1 MIEKPRIR
9 IRWLIRRDMAEVME
23 IENQSFGHAWSEE
36 DFLICLRERG
46 VIGMVAEH
54 AETCEILG
62 FMIYQLDKERLHIL
76 SLAVDPKWMRL
87 EVGTQMIR
95 RLIDKLSQQ
104 RRKELVTIVRETNLQ
119 AQLFFRSLGFKAVA
133 TLRRYYEQ
141 TTEDGYRMRYRL
153 KPEDDIYSP
162 YAPNN
167 RISGDVV
174 T

>member
-1 MIEKPRIR
+1 MSEKPRIHV
-9 IRWLIRRDMAEVME
+9 RWLIRRDMADVLE
-23 IENQSFGHAWSEE
+23 IENQSFEFAWSEE
-36 DFLICLRERG
+36 DFLVCLRERR

-54 AETCEILG
+54 AETNEILG

-76 SLAVDPKWMRL
+76 NLAVDPKWRRL
-87 EVGTQMIR
+87 EIGTQMIR

-104 RRKELVTIVRETNLQ
+104 RRKELVAIVRETNLQ

-133 TLRRYYEQ
+133 TLRRYYEE
-141 TTEDGYRMRYRL
+141 TTEDGYRMRCRL

-162 YAPNN
+162 YAPKN
-167 RISGDVV
+167 RISDVV